1 MRVSAGVCL
10 HAVAAVI
17 FIVAG
22 APPPTLSRRTRRF
35 CFQRYVA
42 CTAGL
47 VHSQHNNQMHR
58 LRTCFRLPVIASKQ
72 CDAAAVLGGQLV
84 ETVVEEEWWKYV
96 QDLPHVRVD

>member
-22 APPPTLSRRTRRF
+22 ALPQLFLGAQEDFAFSATWLV
-35 CFQRYVA
+35 QLGLY
-42 CTAGL
+42 TA
-47 VHSQHNNQMHR
+47 QQPNAQAAHR
-58 LRTCFRLPVIASKQ
+58 LPTMIASKQ